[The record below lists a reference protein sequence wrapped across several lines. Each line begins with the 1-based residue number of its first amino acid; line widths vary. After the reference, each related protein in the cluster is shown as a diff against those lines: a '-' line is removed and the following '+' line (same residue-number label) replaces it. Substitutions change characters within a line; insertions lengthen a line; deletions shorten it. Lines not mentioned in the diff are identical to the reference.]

1 MAKGDL
7 FKSLLTRVGTHLSSK
22 TIHNLNAS
30 INYLEVGRYMR
41 ANGYNVSHRVE
52 NRLRLFDL
60 VAQQVAD
67 RVVLYLEFGVC
78 KGSATRYWSNLLRNP
93 ESKLHGFDS
102 FVGLPEDSGSFPKG
116 YFNVDGQVPQ
126 IDDPRVQ
133 FFKGWFNET
142 FPDYKFPPYEELV
155 IILDADLLFLHNLR
169 PQHPRASHRSRRLSL
184 LRRLQLPQPYELRAF
199 DEFQKRTG
207 MKFSVVGVS
216 RPLSQVMFQR
226 IS

>member
-7 FKSLLTRVGTHLSSK
+7 FKSLLTRVGTHPSSK

-102 FVGLPEDSGSFPKG
+102 FVGLPEDWFVPKG

-142 FPDYKFPPYEELV
+142 LPDYKFPPYEELV
-155 IILDADLLFLHNLR
+155 IILDADLYSSTIFVLNTLEQVIVPGAYLYFDDFNYR
-169 PQHPRASHRSRRLSL
+169 ND
-184 LRRLQLPQPYELRAF
+184 ELRAF